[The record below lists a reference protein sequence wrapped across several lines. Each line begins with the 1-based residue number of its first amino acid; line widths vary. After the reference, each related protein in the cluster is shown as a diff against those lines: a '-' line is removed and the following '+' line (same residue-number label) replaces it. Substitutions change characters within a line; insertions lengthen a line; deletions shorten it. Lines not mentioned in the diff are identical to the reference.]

1 MPLHARRVRARHRGD
16 WSGLQQVQ
24 LAVSEGPF
32 NILRGVVM
40 LLDQLAQRHQLLDR
54 LFIKAGECLVPW
66 WYWRGYSRGPISHV
80 DPGFL
85 AANGL

>member
-1 MPLHARRVRARHRGD
+1 MPLHVRRVHVRHRGD
-16 WSGLQQVQ
+16 WSGLQQGQ

-54 LFIKAGECLVPW
+54 LFIKAGECLILW
-66 WYWRGYSRGPISHV
+66 WYWRGYGGSAVGHV

-85 AANGL
+85 AADGV

>member
-16 WSGLQQVQ
+16 WPGLQQVQ
-24 LAVSEGPF
+24 LAVSESPF